1 MLQLHNRWKN
11 SAFKAE
17 PNFNLKVS
25 IKHQIQASVDVG
37 LHLNLGKDPA
47 TKSDEFLENF
57 QTAFDPPSFSENY
70 IAYIANFLGPR
81 GPLVL
86 PSVGPSV
93 PSRPSRPS
101 RKKNLDHYIQAYM
114 PYES

>member
-47 TKSDEFLENF
+47 TKSDEFLEGGGHF
-57 QTAFDPPSFSENY
+57 QS
-70 IAYIANFLGPR
+70 
-81 GPLVL
+81 
-86 PSVGPSV
+86 
-93 PSRPSRPS
+93 
-101 RKKNLDHYIQAYM
+101 KNLYCRFW
-114 PYES
+114 EL

>member
-93 PSRPSRPS
+93 RPVRA
-101 RKKNLDHYIQAYM
+101 KNLDHLYTGIYAL
-114 PYES
+114 

>member
-70 IAYIANFLGPR
+70 IAIFFYDGYGYIYARRYDGL
-81 GPLVL
+81 
-86 PSVGPSV
+86 
-93 PSRPSRPS
+93 
-101 RKKNLDHYIQAYM
+101 
-114 PYES
+114 

>member
-70 IAYIANFLGPR
+70 VAIFFGKSPKETISEGPK
-81 GPLVL
+81 
-86 PSVGPSV
+86 SA
-93 PSRPSRPS
+93 
-101 RKKNLDHYIQAYM
+101 I
-114 PYES
+114 